1 MTTEFKLPALG
12 ENIESGDVV
21 SVLVSVGDTINKDD
35 PILELETD
43 KATVEVPSSVSG
55 TIEEILVKE
64 GDTISVGQVILRT
77 NGDGSAKE
85 SAPAPAKQAEPA
97 PEPKAEAS
105 PEPEPE
111 PAEAPDDSASSSTV
125 EFILPDLG
133 ENITSGDVVNVLVS
147 AGDTIKKDDP
157 VLELETDKAT
167 LEVPSS
173 VAGTIETVH
182 VSSGET
188 VNVGQ
193 VILTVTSSS
202 PAPAAKPQPKAE
214 TPAPTAAPEPEP
226 ESEPEAEEVST
237 EPTIREFILPDLG
250 ENIEAGDVINV
261 LVSAGDTIKKD
272 DPVLELETD
281 KATLEVPSSIG
292 GTIKGVHVKS
302 GDMVRVG
309 QLVLT
314 IESTGAAPKKAPAAP
329 PAAKAKPEPAQ
340 PAQKTQA
347 KAPTPAA
354 AAEVSEASPVEISGD
369 ATQVPAAPNVRRI
382 ARELGVDVTE
392 VKGTGPGGR
401 LSIDDV
407 KLHAKKLLTSGSFKA
422 APAAA
427 AAPQA
432 RAVSFPDFS
441 QWGEVDI
448 QPMKGIRKATA
459 NQMGLAWST
468 IPHVTNHDK
477 ADIGELEQLRKRFS
491 AKVEAAGGKLTVT
504 AILLKV
510 VAAALKQFPQ
520 FNASVDMA
528 NQQLIYKKYYNIGVA
543 VDTDRGLLVPVI
555 RNVDQKNIQELAV
568 ALGEMSAKARDGKL
582 GLDEMQGGTFTITNL
597 GGIGGTSFT
606 PIVNH
611 PEVAILGISRGA
623 REPIFNKETG
633 EFEPH
638 MMLPLS
644 LSYDHRL
651 IDGADAA
658 RFLRW
663 IINTLEEPFMMALQ
677 GW

>member
-1 MTTEFKLPALG
+1 MTTEFKLPELG
-12 ENIESGDVV
+12 ENIASGDVV

-43 KATVEVPSSVSG
+43 KATLEVPSSVSG
-55 TIEEILVKE
+55 TIEEILVKV
-64 GDTISVGQVILRT
+64 GDTVSVGQVILRT

-85 SAPAPAKQAEPA
+85 SAPAPAQQAEPA
-97 PEPKAEAS
+97 PEPKAEAA
-105 PEPEPE
+105 PEPE
-111 PAEAPDDSASSSTV
+111 PAEAPADSASPVTV

-182 VSSGET
+182 VHSGET

-193 VILTVTSSS
+193 VILTVTSSGA
-202 PAPAAKPQPKAE
+202 APAAKPQPKAE
-214 TPAPTAAPEPEP
+214 TPAPAPAAAPEPEP
-226 ESEPEAEEVST
+226 EAEPEAEEIST
-237 EPTIREFILPDLG
+237 EPTIHEFILPDLG
-250 ENIEAGDVINV
+250 ENIEAGDVVNV
-261 LVSAGDTIKKD
+261 LVSAGDTINKD

-281 KATLEVPSSIG
+281 KATLEVPSSMS

-314 IESTGAAPKKAPAAP
+314 IESTGAAPKKAAAAP
-329 PAAKAKPEPAQ
+329 SAAKAKAEPAQ
-340 PAQKTQA
+340 PAPKTQA
-347 KAPTPAA
+347 KAPAPTAT
-354 AAEVSEASPVEISGD
+354 AEVSESSPVATSGD
-369 ATQVPAAPNVRRI
+369 ATTVPAAPNVRRI

-427 AAPQA
+427 APQA
-432 RAVSFPDFS
+432 QTVTLPDFS
-441 QWGEVDI
+441 KWGEVDI

-459 NQMGLAWST
+459 TQMGLAWST

-597 GGIGGTSFT
+597 GGIGGNSFT

-611 PEVAILGISRGA
+611 PEVAILGVSRGA

>member
-1 MTTEFKLPALG
+1 MTTEFKLPELG
-12 ENIESGDVV
+12 ENIASGDVV

-35 PILELETD
+35 PVLELETD
-43 KATVEVPSSVSG
+43 KATLEVPSSVSG
-55 TIEEILVKE
+55 TVEEILVKA
-64 GDTISVGQVILRT
+64 GDTVSVGQVILKT

-85 SAPAPAKQAEPA
+85 SAPAPAQQAKPA
-97 PEPKAEAS
+97 PEPEAEAS

-111 PAEAPDDSASSSTV
+111 PAEEAGDSASQSTV

-182 VSSGET
+182 VSSGDT

-193 VILTVTSSS
+193 VILTVTSSGA
-202 PAPAAKPQPKAE
+202 APAAKPQPKAE
-214 TPAPTAAPEPEP
+214 KPAPALAAAPEPEP
-226 ESEPEAEEVST
+226 EAEPEAEEASA

-250 ENIEAGDVINV
+250 ENIEAGDVVNV
-261 LVSAGDTIKKD
+261 LVSAGDTINKD

-281 KATLEVPSSIG
+281 KATLEVPSSMG
-292 GTIKGVHVKS
+292 GTIKGVHVKP

-314 IESTGAAPKKAPAAP
+314 IESTGAAPKKAAAASQPA
-329 PAAKAKPEPAQ
+329 KSKSEQPAQ
-340 PAQKTQA
+340 PPQKTEV
-347 KAPTPAA
+347 KAPAPAPT
-354 AAEVSEASPVEISGD
+354 AEVSESSPVATSGD

-392 VKGTGPGGR
+392 VQGTGPGGR

-407 KLHAKKLLTSGSFKA
+407 KLHAKKLLTSGSFKV

-427 AAPQA
+427 AAPAQT
-432 RAVSFPDFS
+432 VSLPDFS
-441 QWGEVDI
+441 KWGEVDI

-459 NQMGLAWST
+459 TQMGLAWST

-597 GGIGGTSFT
+597 GGIGG
-606 PIVNH
+606 
-611 PEVAILGISRGA
+611 
-623 REPIFNKETG
+623 
-633 EFEPH
+633 
-638 MMLPLS
+638 
-644 LSYDHRL
+644 
-651 IDGADAA
+651 
-658 RFLRW
+658 
-663 IINTLEEPFMMALQ
+663 
-677 GW
+677 

>member
-1 MTTEFKLPALG
+1 M
-12 ENIESGDVV
+12 
-21 SVLVSVGDTINKDD
+21 
-35 PILELETD
+35 
-43 KATVEVPSSVSG
+43 
-55 TIEEILVKE
+55 
-64 GDTISVGQVILRT
+64 
-77 NGDGSAKE
+77 
-85 SAPAPAKQAEPA
+85 
-97 PEPKAEAS
+97 
-105 PEPEPE
+105 
-111 PAEAPDDSASSSTV
+111 
-125 EFILPDLG
+125 LPDLG

-193 VILTVTSSS
+193 VILTVTSRGA
-202 PAPAAKPQPKAE
+202 APAAKPQPKAE
-214 TPAPTAAPEPEP
+214 KPAAAPEPEP
-226 ESEPEAEEVST
+226 EAEPEAEEASA

-250 ENIEAGDVINV
+250 ENIEAGDVVNV
-261 LVSAGDTIKKD
+261 LVSAGDTINKD

-292 GTIKGVHVKS
+292 GTIKGVHVKP

-314 IESTGAAPKKAPAAP
+314 IESTGAAPRKAAPAP
-329 PAAKAKPEPAQ
+329 QAAKPKSEQPAQ
-340 PAQKTQA
+340 PAQKAEA
-347 KAPTPAA
+347 KAPAPAA
-354 AAEVSEASPVEISGD
+354 TAEVSESSPVATSGD

-382 ARELGVDVTE
+382 ARELGVDITE

-407 KLHAKKLLTSGSFKA
+407 KLHAKRLLTSGSFKA
-422 APAAA
+422 APAAVA
-427 AAPQA
+427 SPAQI
-432 RAVSFPDFS
+432 VSLPDFS
-441 QWGEVDI
+441 KWGEVDI

-459 NQMGLAWST
+459 TQMGLAWST

-597 GGIGGTSFT
+597 GGIGGNSFT

-611 PEVAILGISRGA
+611 PEVAILGVSRGA